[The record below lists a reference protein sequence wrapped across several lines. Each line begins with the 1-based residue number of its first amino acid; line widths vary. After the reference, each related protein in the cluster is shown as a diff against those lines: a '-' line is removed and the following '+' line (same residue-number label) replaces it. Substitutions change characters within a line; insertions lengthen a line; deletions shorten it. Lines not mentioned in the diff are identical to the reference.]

1 MLGKPKLFSL
11 LDLTQIPF
19 IFALTR
25 YSCSVHN
32 HTLFYKLCSWNRYM
46 YLVRVFGRPFT
57 EVLLMCD
64 YFLLRNM
71 VMVPLFQSLHLMQK
85 LIVNCYGRP
94 WEEQVSFQLFIQK
107 GPFVYKS
114 FSPIIKLSILCSL
127 CEAFLI
133 ILLWKYVF
141 SGLP

>member
-1 MLGKPKLFSL
+1 MLLLGKPKLFSL
-11 LDLTQIPF
+11 LDLAQIPF

-25 YSCSVHN
+25 YFCSVHN

-46 YLVRVFGRPFT
+46 YLVRVFGKPFT
-57 EVLLMCD
+57 EVSLMCG

-94 WEEQVSFQLFIQK
+94 WEEQVSFQLFIL
-107 GPFVYKS
+107 YKRDHL
-114 FSPIIKLSILCSL
+114 FTNLSLSSSSYQFCAL
-127 CEAFLI
+127 YVKHFL
-133 ILLWKYVF
+133 
-141 SGLP
+141 